1 MQETSGSTERFAIA
15 HGSQRANMAEI
26 HNSEIVGTIINACM
40 DFSSK
45 RCLVR
50 FIVGLKSKFE
60 RSNPCGRTL
69 ADSGCEK
76 SWLAQLTGNA
86 KKIQVQNGEKAA
98 TVMQCRDGFDE
109 SK

>member
-76 SWLAQLTGNA
+76 FWLAQLTGNA
-86 KKIQVQNGEKAA
+86 KKYK
-98 TVMQCRDGFDE
+98 
-109 SK
+109 SKTARKRRQ

>member
-69 ADSGCEK
+69 ADSGCEEI
-76 SWLAQLTGNA
+76 LAL
-86 KKIQVQNGEKAA
+86 
-98 TVMQCRDGFDE
+98 
-109 SK
+109 